1 MDPDGVN
8 QFCSSQLW
16 REQLVQTKC
25 RALDEAE
32 FIVPAS
38 GFPVSSAE
46 GRRNYTDVQET
57 AQWLGGTEI
66 PTAILVPLMA
76 CVSSDFDDYFVF
88 FVFFVIY
95 LVCHVMF

>member
-1 MDPDGVN
+1 VDPDAIN

-25 RALDEAE
+25 RALDESE
-32 FIVPAS
+32 FIVPAT

-66 PTAILVPLMA
+66 PNAILQALMA
-76 CVSSDFDDYFVF
+76 CVSPGY
-88 FVFFVIY
+88 
-95 LVCHVMF
+95 